1 MSKRYRHH
9 TLEYKQ
15 QILSEIENG
24 ARTKAAI
31 CREEHLADSMV
42 ERWQQHAREGTLR
55 ERSTQTER
63 QQAKELDWYKKKV
76 AELTRDIDLLKKTA
90 LFSLPMKRSNLSLI
104 TERNLASKGDVR

>member
-9 TLEYKQ
+9 TLEYKL
-15 QILSEIENG
+15 QILSEIESG
-24 ARTKAAI
+24 PRTKAAI

-55 ERSTQTER
+55 EWSTPKER
-63 QQAKELDWYKKKV
+63 EQARELDWYKKKV
-76 AELTRDIDLLKKTA
+76 AELTRDIDLLKKTV
-90 LFSLPMKRSNLSLI
+90 LFSLPMKKSSLSLI